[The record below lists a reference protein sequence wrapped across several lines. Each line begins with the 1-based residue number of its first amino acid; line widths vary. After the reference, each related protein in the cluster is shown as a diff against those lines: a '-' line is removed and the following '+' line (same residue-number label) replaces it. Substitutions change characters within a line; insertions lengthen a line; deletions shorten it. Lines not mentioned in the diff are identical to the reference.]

1 MAIINAESYTWFATA
16 SYLNLHD
23 WSRTLAGTLSSAP
36 KVGARADGNSTLT
49 TTTTT
54 GGQVGNDVELREMWH
69 ESKRKAPRSHRQSSS
84 WISLEEM
91 TEAR

>member
-1 MAIINAESYTWFATA
+1 MAITNAESYTWFATA

-23 WSRTLAGTLSSAP
+23 WSRTLAGEFVSTSN
-36 KVGARADGNSTLT
+36 VRARADGNSTLT
-49 TTTTT
+49 TTTTM
-54 GGQVGNDVELREMWH
+54 GGQIGNDLELREMWH